1 MIIYTGDEM
10 TNELREEMLDILNT
24 KMGMSLSEVQS
35 HLCAKRGRAFIPADK
50 LEAMLKQLRQE
61 AEVFKIDG
69 YYHRAA
75 LQAV

>member
-10 TNELREEMLDILNT
+10 TNEIRHELLELLNT

-35 HLCAKRGRAFIPADK
+35 HFCSNPDQGFIPADT

>member
-10 TNELREEMLDILNT
+10 TNEIRHELLELLNT

-35 HLCAKRGRAFIPADK
+35 HLCSNPDQGFIPADK